1 MKEFKIVYNDLN
13 ERYNVVGINED
24 KTACPIGSGKTKSQA
39 MHNAYETHKFCQ
51 KVSKNPVEDIIILF
65 NYEE

>member
-1 MKEFKIVYNDLN
+1 MKEFKIVQNPIDTMYK
-13 ERYNVVGINED
+13 VVELKED
-24 KTACPIGSGKTKSQA
+24 CYACPIGSGKTKSQA

-65 NYEE
+65 DYQE